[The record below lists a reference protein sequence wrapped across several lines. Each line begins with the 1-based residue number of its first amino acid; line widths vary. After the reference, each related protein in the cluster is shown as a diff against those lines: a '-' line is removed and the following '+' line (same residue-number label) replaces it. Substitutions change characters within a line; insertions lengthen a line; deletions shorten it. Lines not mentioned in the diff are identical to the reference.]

1 MKKLFANL
9 ILTKSFKKAPLTR
22 GLAPEGRLG
31 VLRKELQIYLPYN
44 KNLFQRA
51 RNLRN
56 KATPEENK
64 LWYQYLAKSN
74 IRFLRQKPIDN
85 YILDFYCPEKKIG
98 IEIDGSQHYT
108 EEGMQYDK
116 IRTEI
121 LNKYKIK
128 IIRFTNEQIRK
139 NFIEV
144 CEYIE
149 GIINKTENKK
159 QV

>member
-1 MKKLFANL
+1 M
-9 ILTKSFKKAPLTR
+9 
-22 GLAPEGRLG
+22 RLG
-31 VLRKELQIYLPYN
+31 VLRKENLIYLPYN
-44 KNLFQRA
+44 KNLFQKA
-51 RNLRN
+51 RDLRN
-56 KATPEENK
+56 RTTPEENK
-64 LWYQYLAKSN
+64 LWYQYLAKSH

-108 EEGMQYDK
+108 EEGVQYDK

-121 LNKYKIK
+121 LNQYKIT
-128 IIRFTNEQIRK
+128 IIRFTNEDIRK
-139 NFIEV
+139 NFIGV

-149 GIINKTENKK
+149 GILNNAESKK